1 MENINNME
9 DVLAQIKKFNERKM
23 ESLMAQLRE
32 ARAQRKLERLQ
43 APDEVSKEV
52 EAPASAS
59 SPSDVTMEK
68 WVSLL
73 QELSK
78 K

>member
-1 MENINNME
+1 MDNINNME

-32 ARAQRKLERLQ
+32 TRAQRKRERLQ
-43 APDEVSKEV
+43 AQDEATHVV
-52 EAPASAS
+52 ETPAPAS

-68 WVSLL
+68 WASLL
-73 QELSK
+73 QELAK